1 MNSVQE
7 QTKQNKKRRSEMNL
21 WQPEKIRVFKEFE
34 PVIEPL
40 NNKAKK
46 SPVTGVTGR
55 YGRYATVTTAM
66 SAVTADTP
74 VNFIHTAKSGVTRG
88 AYHRNRYVTAETVT

>member
-46 SPVTGVTGR
+46 SPVTGR
-55 YGRYATVTTAM
+55 
-66 SAVTADTP
+66 
-74 VNFIHTAKSGVTRG
+74 
-88 AYHRNRYVTAETVT
+88 